1 MRSARSLALITA
13 STALVAAAPA
23 ARADAPRVGLVVA
36 TRVNMADSE
45 ADALASRLGDALRD
59 QLLVDVIAGAETR
72 RRLPP
77 AGLPDDCVARPACV
91 RDVAIRLDRDEL
103 LFLFMVRIG
112 PRLQIDV
119 TWADPSRG
127 SIPSRPALV
136 VEGEGGKPASSG
148 AIGRAFR
155 AAPRSLLP
163 AAARRP
169 RPRPVPA
176 PVAEPPA
183 VGGAGPSV
191 AIGGES
197 QPGAPSVAPI
207 DSELGDMP
215 VPEDAMLSRGHGRRV
230 TTPVL
235 VFGAISA
242 AALAT
247 GVGFAVAA
255 RQDYDALEDD
265 GCDRM
270 PCPGADD
277 RVDQLEH
284 RALVADFLFAGAG
297 AAAVTG
303 LIFYLTSDED
313 PPVRV
318 GASAGGDSAVLSV
331 GGQF

>member
-1 MRSARSLALITA
+1 MRSARSLALLGA
-13 STALVAAAPA
+13 SAALLAAAPA

-77 AGLPDDCVARPACV
+77 AGLADDCVARPACV
-91 RDVAIRLDRDEL
+91 RDVATRLDRDEL

-119 TWADPSRG
+119 TWADPRRG
-127 SIPSRPALV
+127 SITSRPALV
-136 VEGEGGKPASSG
+136 VEGQGGKPADSG

-169 RPRPVPA
+169 RPRPAPA
-176 PVAEPPA
+176 PVAEPAA
-183 VGGAGPSV
+183 VGGAASTSV
-191 AIGGES
+191 EIGG
-197 QPGAPSVAPI
+197 PGEPSAAPADAEVT
-207 DSELGDMP
+207 DMP
-215 VPEDAMLSRGHGRRV
+215 VPQDAMLSRGHGRRL
-230 TTPVL
+230 TTPVV

-255 RQDYDALEDD
+255 RQDYSALEDD
-265 GCDRM
+265 GCDLM

-277 RVDQLEH
+277 RVDQLEQ

-303 LIFYLTSDED
+303 LIFYLTSDDD

-318 GASAGGDSAVLSV
+318 GASAGGDSAVLSL
-331 GGQF
+331 GGRF